1 MSRIILASGSSRR
14 KEILENLN
22 LKFDIVVSDIEEKID
37 KQLSNEENV
46 EKIALEKAL
55 DVAEK
60 TNDTPGI
67 IIAADTMVVAD
78 DILIGKPTNDQ
89 EAFCI
94 LKSLSGKQHEVITG
108 ICVFSTEKNRKIVSH
123 RNTKI
128 KFATHSD
135 EVIWR
140 YIETGEGRDKA
151 GAYAIQ
157 GLGSLFVDTIEG
169 CYTNVVGLP
178 ITLLCDML
186 AEFDVHIL

>member
-1 MSRIILASGSSRR
+1 M
-14 KEILENLN
+14 LENLN
-22 LKFDIVVSDIEEKID
+22 LKFDIVVSRIEEKID

-46 EKIALEKAL
+46 EKIAMEKAL
-55 DVAEK
+55 DVAKK
-60 TNDTPGI
+60 TKEIPAI

-78 DILIGKPTNDQ
+78 HTLIGKPANDQ
-89 EAFCI
+89 EAFLI
-94 LKSLSGKQHEVITG
+94 LKSLSGKEHEVITG
-108 ICVFSTEKNRKIVSH
+108 VCVFSTKENKKLINH

-128 KFATHSD
+128 KFASLSD
-135 EVIWR
+135 EAIWR

-157 GLGSLFVDTIEG
+157 GLGSLFVDTING

-178 ITLLCDML
+178 ITLLCEML